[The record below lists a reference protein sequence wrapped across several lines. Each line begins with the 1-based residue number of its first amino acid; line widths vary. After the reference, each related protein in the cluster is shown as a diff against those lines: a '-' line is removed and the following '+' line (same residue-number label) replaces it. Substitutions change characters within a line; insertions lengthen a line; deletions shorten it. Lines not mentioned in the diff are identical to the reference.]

1 MENQDKINATL
12 NLSSKNI
19 TDDSN
24 IFKELISSYPNVIN
38 LNLSDNQLTL
48 IPDELLLLT
57 NLKFL
62 DIQGNPFNNVTKI
75 ILIYF
80 YFYFYSLIKLLNL

>member
-1 MENQDKINATL
+1 MKNQDKINVTL

-62 DIQGNPFNNVTKI
+62 DIQGNPFNNVTI
-75 ILIYF
+75 II
-80 YFYFYSLIKLLNL
+80 